1 MLHVWVSYNYIHFL
15 LIYTNYH
22 IFPVIPIKHL
32 LNQDGEP
39 TMPHKLATGINFS
52 VSNLRVLLLLCF
64 VRKVNA
70 HVYTKALNMCHWS
83 QKGYRGIFVGIT
95 QHQKG
100 YLICVTSTLK
110 IVSSHDTVFD
120 KTFFSVLV
128 YMPRPYSEALLT
140 RPAVSYIL
148 YATSSHE
155 KLVIL

>member
-1 MLHVWVSYNYIHFL
+1 MHERVSDEYIHFAL
-15 LIYTNYH
+15 MYTNYH

-100 YLICVTSTLK
+100 YLIYITSTRT
-110 IVSSHDTVFD
+110 IVSSNEVVFD
-120 KTFFSVLV
+120 VIIHFISIFRVTHDATCTLVYSVL
-128 YMPRPYSEALLT
+128 
-140 RPAVSYIL
+140 
-148 YATSSHE
+148 
-155 KLVIL
+155 